1 MVSRGLTTFDF
12 GVNACEPYAVIELS
26 EQQIIDGVADRLTRK
41 YPSVSGETVTAVVRD
56 VHARFAGRPVR
67 EYVPLLVERFAG
79 QEVELLAPTASRTA
93 LEQAVAV

>member
-1 MVSRGLTTFDF
+1 MGARWLTTFDF

-26 EQQIIDGVADRLTRK
+26 GQQIIAGVADRLTRK
-41 YPSVSGETVTAVVRD
+41 YPSFAAETVTAVVRD
-56 VHARFAGRPVR
+56 THARFDGRPVR

-79 QEVELLAPTASRTA
+79 QQLELLALTATRTT

>member
-1 MVSRGLTTFDF
+1 M
-12 GVNACEPYAVIELS
+12 IELN

-56 VHARFAGRPVR
+56 VHARFDGRPVR

-79 QEVELLAPTASRTA
+79 QEVGSLAPTGTRTT